1 MLCKHCGSY
10 KSAPCE
16 DCVDG
21 ECTSNCGP
29 ATIDV
34 RGIFDAA
41 DAEYAA
47 AGKHVL
53 TKPEEARAMHN
64 AVRGMM
70 VRLGLY
76 GLWRNCR
83 EESPQSK

>member
-10 KSAPCE
+10 KSKPCP
-16 DCVDG
+16 DCDGG
-21 ECTSNCGP
+21 ECTMNCGP

-41 DAEYAA
+41 DAEFEASD
-47 AGKHVL
+47 KHAL
-53 TKPEEARAMHN
+53 TTPDEAMAMRA

-70 VRLGLY
+70 VRMGLY
-76 GLWRNCR
+76 DIWQNCR
-83 EESPQSK
+83 KES

>member
-1 MLCKHCGSY
+1 M
-10 KSAPCE
+10 
-16 DCVDG
+16 
-21 ECTSNCGP
+21 NCGP

-47 AGKHVL
+47 ADKHAL
-53 TKPEEARAMHN
+53 TTPDEARAMRD

-76 GLWRNCR
+76 DLWQNCR
-83 EESPQSK
+83 HEGEPT

>member
-10 KSAPCE
+10 RAKPCP
-16 DCVDG
+16 DCDNG
-21 ECTSNCGP
+21 ECTMNCGP

-41 DAEYAA
+41 DAEFEAA
-47 AGKHVL
+47 DKHAL
-53 TKPEEARAMHN
+53 TTPDEARAMRD

-76 GLWRNCR
+76 GIWQFSR
-83 EESPQSK
+83 EGGEDA

>member
-1 MLCKHCGSY
+1 M
-10 KSAPCE
+10 
-16 DCVDG
+16 
-21 ECTSNCGP
+21 NCGP

-41 DAEYAA
+41 DAEIEASN
-47 AGKHVL
+47 KHAL
-53 TKPEEARAMHN
+53 TTPDEARAMRA

-76 GLWRNCR
+76 GVWQFNK
-83 EESPQSK
+83 ENVDQ